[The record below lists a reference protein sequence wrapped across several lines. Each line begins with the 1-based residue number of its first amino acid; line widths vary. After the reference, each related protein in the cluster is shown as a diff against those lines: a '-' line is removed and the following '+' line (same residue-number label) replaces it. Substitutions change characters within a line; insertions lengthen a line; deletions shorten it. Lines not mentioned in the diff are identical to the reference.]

1 MEQLEQI
8 HFLYRFSLR
17 FFLDIFFSVLRQN
30 PHLDNVKDPQERLE
44 ILIRY
49 EWHIVCSL
57 TIPGIYSTTS
67 TEEYQE
73 DFSMTTTLPLH

>member
-49 EWHIVCSL
+49 EWMH
-57 TIPGIYSTTS
+57 
-67 TEEYQE
+67 
-73 DFSMTTTLPLH
+73 FM